1 MSLVGADA
9 SFKRPLLS
17 VNVSVRLSVCASATL
32 MLNISVI
39 KRFSGSC
46 PIGTYGKVPT
56 ERWLMTSSMMSRDYD
71 VTLVTYRD
79 VTLWHL
85 WRHNVQSRRIRKQ
98 WPGSITGI
106 RVMDPLTQNIVLK
119 ISSFGNFNDVRH
131 PLLCSL

>member
-9 SFKRPLLS
+9 IFKRPLLS

-32 MLNISVI
+32 MLNISEI

-56 ERWLMTSSMMSRDYD
+56 ARWLVTSSMMSRDY
-71 VTLVTYRD
+71 D

-119 ISSFGNFNDVRH
+119 ISSFGNLNDVRH